1 MLHHLTPLGNR
12 AQYGFKKES
21 DTTVPTKILKECGW
35 LASQLIP
42 VIVGLHPIAA
52 ECSLR
57 ARLRPSLS
65 LKLDEPS
72 EMGASKS
79 GASSIGERLIIR
91 NSDTRQHGEPHS
103 YLARHGH

>member
-65 LKLDEPS
+65 LHGSRFDQMDSS
-72 EMGASKS
+72 ES
-79 GASSIGERLIIR
+79 
-91 NSDTRQHGEPHS
+91 
-103 YLARHGH
+103 